1 MSELLYDWLNKKVRM
16 LPKIEDIRKEFSTGY
31 RFGEL
36 LNKLEL
42 ISNSEFNKKY
52 KESKDYLIIK
62 NNFINFSKDIKETLG
77 IEITD
82 NMINEFLNKN
92 LISSANLLYKIKVT
106 LRNKKINFEQIRTF
120 DINDDIESIKKKF
133 SEMASFGLNTL
144 SEDFERESILNEN
157 ERYNK
162 TTNTN
167 ISSTKKKK
175 IRFADQENDNN
186 INIEDDNIKK
196 VKNRNSMAELPNEDI
211 EEIKKKFHSRNNSQ
225 NQTENLNI
233 IKILDNKNTENYQKH
248 RRQISDILSTN
259 NTFKTSIYEDKQK
272 PIKEL
277 FNYKDFGSNL
287 YKMGFIID
295 MDQLNILNGTINH
308 DMTQDTI
315 MKKIKEQ
322 LKGRIEKKKK
332 ENIIKQEQ
340 TKKDLEKKLF
350 FSPSQKPII
359 DFRNTKIDLL
369 DINKHQKI
377 KSLKNSLSTRIKFDK
392 DLKEKARKS
401 IIEKRLNTFRS
412 YIQKTIKKQEEE
424 KILKSQQTSI
434 PLLYEKEIPFNKHTY
449 ILSLNN
455 ISLEKSLK
463 LSKEHK
469 ENLLIDK
476 PLIKSISY
484 QIIDMAFEGY
494 LYQIENEKNLL
505 DLPIFKDWNYK
516 FVNGIS
522 IRPPIIDDDDT
533 GIYQHVIGKGKFN
546 WTIDNE
552 REIFDYLNFAGE
564 WDYTFIIPK
573 NILGKSIDFK
583 DIYNNLNDDFE
594 PTKIQIEDVE
604 IPNKNIKNIKF
615 SELISNVLENIF
627 PDDDD
632 DNFEKEKGKW
642 DYINYKICLIGYPF
656 SGKKTQANILKEK
669 YPNLNIYSLYDII
682 KEKNNEW
689 NSINEP
695 IENHPKFKTMKPNQ
709 IENLKEEQNKKIE
722 DFKKNNQIIIS
733 YLENKDE
740 NKIPD
745 DELLFN

>member
-1 MSELLYDWLNKKVRM
+1 
-16 LPKIEDIRKEFSTGY
+16 
-31 RFGEL
+31 
-36 LNKLEL
+36 
-42 ISNSEFNKKY
+42 
-52 KESKDYLIIK
+52 
-62 NNFINFSKDIKETLG
+62 
-77 IEITD
+77 
-82 NMINEFLNKN
+82 
-92 LISSANLLYKIKVT
+92 
-106 LRNKKINFEQIRTF
+106 
-120 DINDDIESIKKKF
+120 
-133 SEMASFGLNTL
+133 MASFGLNTL

-162 TTNTN
+162 TTNIN

-434 PLLYEKEIPFNKHTY
+434 PLLYEKEIN
-449 ILSLNN
+449 
-455 ISLEKSLK
+455 
-463 LSKEHK
+463 
-469 ENLLIDK
+469 
-476 PLIKSISY
+476 
-484 QIIDMAFEGY
+484 
-494 LYQIENEKNLL
+494 
-505 DLPIFKDWNYK
+505 
-516 FVNGIS
+516 
-522 IRPPIIDDDDT
+522 R
-533 GIYQHVIGKGKFN
+533 
-546 WTIDNE
+546 
-552 REIFDYLNFAGE
+552 
-564 WDYTFIIPK
+564 
-573 NILGKSIDFK
+573 
-583 DIYNNLNDDFE
+583 
-594 PTKIQIEDVE
+594 
-604 IPNKNIKNIKF
+604 
-615 SELISNVLENIF
+615 
-627 PDDDD
+627 
-632 DNFEKEKGKW
+632 
-642 DYINYKICLIGYPF
+642 
-656 SGKKTQANILKEK
+656 
-669 YPNLNIYSLYDII
+669 
-682 KEKNNEW
+682 
-689 NSINEP
+689 
-695 IENHPKFKTMKPNQ
+695 
-709 IENLKEEQNKKIE
+709 
-722 DFKKNNQIIIS
+722 
-733 YLENKDE
+733 
-740 NKIPD
+740 
-745 DELLFN
+745 

>member
-16 LPKIEDIRKEFSTGY
+16 LPKIEYIRKEFSTGY

-82 NMINEFLNKN
+82 NMINEFINKN

-162 TTNTN
+162 TTNIN

-259 NTFKTSIYEDKQK
+259 TTFKTSVYEDTNK

-277 FNYKDFGSNL
+277 FNYRFFGGNL
-287 YKMGFIID
+287 YKMGFVID
-295 MDQLNILNGTINH
+295 MDQLKFLNGTINH

-315 MKKIKEQ
+315 MKKVKEQ
-322 LKGRIEKKKK
+322 LK
-332 ENIIKQEQ
+332 
-340 TKKDLEKKLF
+340 
-350 FSPSQKPII
+350 
-359 DFRNTKIDLL
+359 
-369 DINKHQKI
+369 
-377 KSLKNSLSTRIKFDK
+377 
-392 DLKEKARKS
+392 
-401 IIEKRLNTFRS
+401 
-412 YIQKTIKKQEEE
+412 
-424 KILKSQQTSI
+424 
-434 PLLYEKEIPFNKHTY
+434 
-449 ILSLNN
+449 
-455 ISLEKSLK
+455 
-463 LSKEHK
+463 
-469 ENLLIDK
+469 
-476 PLIKSISY
+476 
-484 QIIDMAFEGY
+484 
-494 LYQIENEKNLL
+494 
-505 DLPIFKDWNYK
+505 
-516 FVNGIS
+516 
-522 IRPPIIDDDDT
+522 
-533 GIYQHVIGKGKFN
+533 
-546 WTIDNE
+546 
-552 REIFDYLNFAGE
+552 
-564 WDYTFIIPK
+564 
-573 NILGKSIDFK
+573 
-583 DIYNNLNDDFE
+583 
-594 PTKIQIEDVE
+594 
-604 IPNKNIKNIKF
+604 
-615 SELISNVLENIF
+615 
-627 PDDDD
+627 
-632 DNFEKEKGKW
+632 
-642 DYINYKICLIGYPF
+642 
-656 SGKKTQANILKEK
+656 
-669 YPNLNIYSLYDII
+669 
-682 KEKNNEW
+682 
-689 NSINEP
+689 
-695 IENHPKFKTMKPNQ
+695 
-709 IENLKEEQNKKIE
+709 
-722 DFKKNNQIIIS
+722 
-733 YLENKDE
+733 
-740 NKIPD
+740 
-745 DELLFN
+745 

>member
-1 MSELLYDWLNKKVRM
+1 M

-82 NMINEFLNKN
+82 NMINEFINKN

-162 TTNTN
+162 TTNIN

-434 PLLYEKEIPFNKHTY
+434 PLLYEKEIPSNKHTY

-476 PLIKSISY
+476 
-484 QIIDMAFEGY
+484 
-494 LYQIENEKNLL
+494 L
-505 DLPIFKDWNYK
+505 DSPI
-516 FVNGIS
+516 
-522 IRPPIIDDDDT
+522 
-533 GIYQHVIGKGKFN
+533 
-546 WTIDNE
+546 
-552 REIFDYLNFAGE
+552 
-564 WDYTFIIPK
+564 
-573 NILGKSIDFK
+573 
-583 DIYNNLNDDFE
+583 
-594 PTKIQIEDVE
+594 
-604 IPNKNIKNIKF
+604 
-615 SELISNVLENIF
+615 
-627 PDDDD
+627 
-632 DNFEKEKGKW
+632 
-642 DYINYKICLIGYPF
+642 
-656 SGKKTQANILKEK
+656 
-669 YPNLNIYSLYDII
+669 
-682 KEKNNEW
+682 
-689 NSINEP
+689 
-695 IENHPKFKTMKPNQ
+695 
-709 IENLKEEQNKKIE
+709 
-722 DFKKNNQIIIS
+722 
-733 YLENKDE
+733 
-740 NKIPD
+740 
-745 DELLFN
+745 